1 MKIKIC
7 GITNLEDALLCESLG
22 ADAIGFIFYSK
33 SKRYVTSESAK
44 NIVKQLSAF
53 TIKVGVFVNETTET
67 INQISKM
74 VGLNL
79 VQLHGDESPQL
90 IKEINLPIIKSFRID
105 DRFDFEGL
113 NNYQNCYYLL
123 DTFSESYYGG
133 TGKTFDWKLIP
144 DNLKSKII
152 LSGGISSSN
161 IRTIVEEVN
170 PYAVDVSS
178 SLEDFPGKKDH
189 KKVKEFFNSLKG
201 IL

>member
-22 ADAIGFIFYSK
+22 SDAIGFIFYSK
-33 SKRYVTSESAK
+33 SKRYVTPESAK
-44 NIVKQLSAF
+44 EIVKQLSAF
-53 TIKVGVFVNETTET
+53 TIKVGVFVNETPEI

-74 VGLNL
+74 TGLNF

-90 IKEINLPIIKSFRID
+90 VEEINLPIIKSFRID
-105 DRFDFEGL
+105 GKFDFEVL

-123 DTFSESYYGG
+123 DTFSESDYGG

-144 DNLKSKII
+144 DRLKSKII

-161 IRTIVEEVN
+161 VQNLKQEIN
-170 PYAVDVSS
+170 PYAIDVSS
-178 SLEDFPGKKDH
+178 SLEEYPGKKSE
-189 KKVKEFFNSLKG
+189 KKIKDFFNNL
-201 IL
+201 

>member
-33 SKRYVTSESAK
+33 SKRYVTPESAK

-53 TIKVGVFVNETTET
+53 TIKVGVFVNETPEI
-67 INQISKM
+67 INRISKM
-74 VGLNL
+74 AGLNL

-90 IKEINLPIIKSFRID
+90 VEEINLPVIKSFRID
-105 DRFDFEGL
+105 DRFDFEVL

-123 DTFSESYYGG
+123 DTFSESDYGG

-144 DNLKSKII
+144 DRLKSKII

-161 IRTIVEEVN
+161 VQKLKQEIN
-170 PYAVDVSS
+170 PYAIDVSS
-178 SLEDFPGKKDH
+178 SLEEYPGKKSEN
-189 KKVKEFFNSLKG
+189 KVKEFFNNL
-201 IL
+201 

>member
-33 SKRYVTSESAK
+33 SKRYVTPESAK
-44 NIVKQLSAF
+44 EIVKQLSAF
-53 TIKVGVFVNETTET
+53 TIKVGVFVNETPEI

-74 VGLNL
+74 VGLNFA
-79 VQLHGDESPQL
+79 QLHGDESPQL
-90 IKEINLPIIKSFRID
+90 VEEINLPVIKSFRID
-105 DRFDFEGL
+105 GKFDFEVL

-123 DTFSESYYGG
+123 DTFSESDYGG

-144 DNLKSKII
+144 DRLKSKII

-161 IRTIVEEVN
+161 IQKLKQEIN
-170 PYAVDVSS
+170 PYAIDVSS
-178 SLEDFPGKKDH
+178 SLEEFPGKKSEN
-189 KKVKEFFNSLKG
+189 KLKEFFNNL
-201 IL
+201 